1 MKKPKHSVTHDMR
14 ERTIT
19 FGSFVLLSPSTSM
32 ASAPAAAPSSLS
44 SSMSSCTPPRN
55 STKRGEKLMSS
66 RGHVHT
72 IKRQELQDRQAFV
85 LSRKTC
91 TRQVPLLPVALSLN
105 VSSSCAGLLTGAS
118 SVTF

>member
-44 SSMSSCTPPRN
+44 SSMSSCTPPQ
-55 STKRGEKLMSS
+55 KFHKKGEKMMMSS

-72 IKRQELQDRQAFV
+72 SKRQELQDRQAFV
-85 LSRKTC
+85 E
-91 TRQVPLLPVALSLN
+91 
-105 VSSSCAGLLTGAS
+105 
-118 SVTF
+118 